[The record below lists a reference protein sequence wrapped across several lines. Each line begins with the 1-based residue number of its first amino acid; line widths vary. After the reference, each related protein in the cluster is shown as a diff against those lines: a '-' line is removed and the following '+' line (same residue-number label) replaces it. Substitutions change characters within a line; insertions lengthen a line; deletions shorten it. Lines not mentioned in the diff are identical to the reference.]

1 MRGVYVFLLGR
12 KVGKGT
18 RGKDITTHPL
28 FHTWLSSPLAGG
40 AQLHPPFI
48 SAGTLIVFKQAMH

>member
-28 FHTWLSSPLAGG
+28 SYMAVISPSGRGSAS
-40 AQLHPPFI
+40 PPFI